1 MSVARRRRKNDL
13 AATPSRT
20 SPRNHSSDGPTTH
33 HSPPPPSPLPP
44 RELTPHLEAWAW
56 TDGGVPGG
64 FLARKYRARDAS
76 SSDDDDDETTMMY
89 ALVGVNPYTGHAVEI
104 HSARVDDARLQR
116 AFVEMGADECE
127 AAFALG
133 DSAAALRAAWDA
145 RGGVMHNA
153 LGLPDLLVVK
163 ARDRRGYNRRP
174 LQPARPA
181 RHSDTSPLPGRE
193 WKEPRNSRGAT
204 AGSRWCLARD
214 LSRDGWVAQPILAIL
229 RAA

>member
-1 MSVARRRRKNDL
+1 M
-13 AATPSRT
+13 
-20 SPRNHSSDGPTTH
+20 
-33 HSPPPPSPLPP
+33 

-64 FLARKYRARDAS
+64 FLARKYRARDAA
-76 SSDDDDDETTMMY
+76 SSDDDETMMY

-104 HSARVDDARLQR
+104 HSARVDDAHLQR

-145 RGGVMHNA
+145 RGGVMQNA
-153 LGLPDLLVVK
+153 FGLPDLLVVK
-163 ARDRRGYNRRP
+163 ARNRRDVTVDRYS
-174 LQPARPA
+174 LPARPA
-181 RHSDTSPLPGRE
+181 RHSDTSPGRE

-204 AGSRWCLARD
+204 AGSRWCLSRAR
-214 LSRDGWVAQPILAIL
+214 SRDGWVAQPILAIL